1 MAAHDCEPSIQE
13 AKAQGHIPRA
23 PSSQTALRQHS
34 KEIHVCGPA
43 APLTASRES
52 NPPACHHQVH
62 LQSRWG
68 QRASSLLSLYLT
80 SYTVWSPGS
89 HSACVREKIYPTVL
103 YSVGWFPV
111 I

>member
-1 MAAHDCEPSIQE
+1 MAAMIVSPAFKRPKH
-13 AKAQGHIPRA
+13 KATSQGHLPPRLLC
-23 PSSQTALRQHS
+23 SIVVKRHMSM
-34 KEIHVCGPA
+34 

-52 NPPACHHQVH
+52 NLPACHYQVH

-68 QRASSLLSLYLT
+68 QRASSLLSLHLT

-89 HSACVREKIYPTVL
+89 HSASVREKIYPTVL
-103 YSVGWFPV
+103 YSAGWFPV